1 MSLDALA
8 ADGYALLPAVVPH
21 PDRLL
26 RTVLDEVPWTAQMH
40 SRRTASMGIPYNYAG
55 ASYPEAP
62 WHPAVRALAD
72 AVGERLGFTA
82 TNALLN
88 HYPTG
93 EHTIG
98 WHSDDTTILAP
109 GTPIAIVSLGAMRTM
124 QLRTATPDADGRFAY
139 TKLPLPSG
147 SLFVM
152 TAALQAT
159 HKHGIK
165 RERGAG
171 ERVSLT
177 FRHLT
182 HASEVVTAKRWSE
195 R

>member
-1 MSLDALA
+1 MSGSGWSLREGFVADPDALLRA
-8 ADGYALLPAVVPH
+8 VLAD
-21 PDRLL
+21 
-26 RTVLDEVPWTAQMH
+26 VPWTAQMH

-62 WHPAVRALAD
+62 WHPTVRRVAD
-72 AVGERLGFTA
+72 AVAALLSFDV

-93 EHTIG
+93 DHTIG
-98 WHSDDTTILAP
+98 WHTDDVSILAP
-109 GTPIAIVSLGAMRTM
+109 RTPIAIVSLGAVRTL
-124 QLRTATPDADGRFAY
+124 QLRAGPDASGAFDY
-139 TKLPLPSG
+139 TRVPLPPG

-152 TAALQAT
+152 SQALQAT

-182 HASEVVTAKRWSE
+182 HASEVVTAPKWSD
-195 R
+195 RAR